1 MVIISHSYA
10 YKARIYPIPV
20 NEWQCECNA
29 VIQNYELSRKKNYK
43 KEKKLTKGE
52 I

>member
-29 VIQNYELSRKKNYK
+29 VIQNYELSRKK
-43 KEKKLTKGE
+43 KLQKGE
-52 I
+52 KINKR